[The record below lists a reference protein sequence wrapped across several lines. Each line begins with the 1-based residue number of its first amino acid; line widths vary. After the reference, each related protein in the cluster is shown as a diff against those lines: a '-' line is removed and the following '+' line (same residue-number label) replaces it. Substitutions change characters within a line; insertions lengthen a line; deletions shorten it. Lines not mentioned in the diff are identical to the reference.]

1 MFHEGWDGFST
12 YSLSTRWTV
21 PANKRLAGAVFP
33 RPILTSVPIAGGA
46 PSTMKSAVLTCSFS
60 RSVIVHEP
68 RRQVVAGTPLKVT
81 AAELNPNPLEPSGPA
96 SVRTRRPASAWNCA
110 SGSVRAARVDR
121 NATAAAAWM
130 RASLTAPAVAKWTLL
145 YAVMVVAPDN
155 RATDTRTET
164 IACAL
169 RSTEIEPRIS
179 AGAATPNAAPPKMA
193 PKHGGMTPVPP
204 TSVSAVLTVNAAT
217 AASAWEMNGWN
228 WPAATSPNPAAPNIL
243 S

>member
-33 RPILTSVPIAGGA
+33 RPILTSVPIAGGE
-46 PSTMKSAVLTCSFS
+46 PSTMKSAVLTCSLS

-81 AAELNPNPLEPSGPA
+81 TAELKPKPLEASGPA
-96 SVRTRRPASAWNCA
+96 SVRNPARASAWNCA
-110 SGSVRAARVDR
+110 AGSVRVARVER
-121 NATAAAAWM
+121 HAKAAAAWM
-130 RASLTAPAVAKWTLL
+130 RASLTAPVVAKWTLL

-169 RSTEIEPRIS
+169 RSREIEPRIS
-179 AGAATPNAAPPKMA
+179 PGAATPNAAAPKMA
-193 PKHGGMTPVPP
+193 PKLGGITPVPP
-204 TSVSAVLTVNAAT
+204 TSVSAVLTVNRAR
-217 AASAWEMNGWN
+217 AASA
-228 WPAATSPNPAAPNIL
+228 
-243 S
+243 